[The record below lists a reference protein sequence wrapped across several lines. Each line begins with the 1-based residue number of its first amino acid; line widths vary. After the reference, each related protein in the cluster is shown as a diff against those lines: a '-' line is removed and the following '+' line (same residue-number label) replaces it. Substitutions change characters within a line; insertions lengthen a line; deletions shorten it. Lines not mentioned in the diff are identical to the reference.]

1 MYWPRV
7 VLYKLTSCE
16 PDEFQK
22 CSSCCKLL
30 LFYHCSSCYWC
41 RARGIASV
49 VCSIVL
55 SKSGKP
61 VMWDLPR
68 AATWPM
74 NLPTW
79 LTSSGKFFSFKF
91 CPLVKTSSS
100 CKHYW
105 SHWPGRVPCM
115 HACAKYLLNLICN
128 LNVLRIWTC
137 LKQNLWSLIYHWW
150 VELLFVFLVEFLFT
164 LWLILI

>member
-1 MYWPRV
+1 MNFRSVAAV
-7 VLYKLTSCE
+7 VSCYC
-16 PDEFQK
+16 FIIVAAVIGLGLGAL
-22 CSSCCKLL
+22 LL
-30 LFYHCSSCYWC
+30 LFVLLYSQRVTSQSCETFWELLC
-41 RARGIASV
+41 
-49 VCSIVL
+49 
-55 SKSGKP
+55 
-61 VMWDLPR
+61 
-68 AATWPM
+68 TWPM

-79 LTSSGKFFSFKF
+79 LTSTGKFFSFKF